1 MYLPVYHF
9 SATVQIYTYILEKSL
24 MKCIELCIT
33 INRGEDLNVSSAIIL
48 TGGGHCQM
56 LVVL

>member
-1 MYLPVYHF
+1 M
-9 SATVQIYTYILEKSL
+9 LEV
-24 MKCIELCIT
+24 LCYFNT
-33 INRGEDLNVSSAIIL
+33 SGEDLNVSSAIIL